1 MEKSLKDVRAIK
13 EVKDTNLLSP
23 LVLAYMGDC
32 VYEIYVRKYL
42 ISKYGNIKVN
52 DMHKKATNFV
62 KAKAQAMA
70 VMALKEELDE
80 AEWAIVK
87 RGRNQKSS
95 SMPKNAQASDYRYA
109 TGFETLIGYL
119 YLNGLEKKL
128 EAVIEKSIKL
138 IENQIQ

>member
-1 MEKSLKDVRAIK
+1 MEKSLKDLNAIK
-13 EVKDTNLLSP
+13 EVKDARLLSP

-32 VYEIYVRKYL
+32 VYEIYVRRYL
-42 ISKYGNIKVN
+42 ICKYGDIKVN
-52 DMHKKATNFV
+52 DMHKKATGFV

-70 VMALKEELDE
+70 VMALKEELDD
-80 AEWAIVK
+80 AEWAMVK
-87 RGRNQKSS
+87 KGRNQKSC

-119 YLNGLEKKL
+119 YLSGLEDKL